1 MSRWRWAGVAIL
13 LAGLLFLAAQF
24 LGAVRAVSANSSE
37 TIFEIRKGD
46 SVRGVARRL
55 RAEGISEWPKWL
67 VFQAYWKG
75 VARHLKYGEYAIPP
89 HVSIDQLLALL
100 VSGKTRHHSITF
112 VEGWTFDQI
121 LSAVH
126 AHPALEHALADRGR
140 DELLAAIGLSGEHPE
155 GRFFPDTYVFAKGYR
170 DTELLRR
177 ANEKMASVLEA
188 EWRQRQDGLPYA
200 TPTEALTLASI
211 VEKETSI
218 DAERPRV
225 AGVFVRRLRRGMRLQ
240 ADPTVIYGMGAAY
253 RGDITRQALL
263 SDTPYNTYTRAGL
276 PPTPIAMPGL
286 ASLQAALHPD
296 AGDSLY
302 FVAAG
307 DGSHVFSSTLAEHQR
322 AVAAFLKKQRHD
334 E

>member
-13 LAGLLFLAAQF
+13 LVGLLFLAAEF
-24 LGAVRAVSANSSE
+24 LGAVRAVSATSSE
-37 TIFEIRKGD
+37 TIFEIRKGE

-75 VARHLKYGEYAIPP
+75 VARNLKYGEYVIPP
-89 HVSIDQLLALL
+89 HVSIEQLLALL
-100 VSGKTRHHSITF
+100 ASGKTRRHSITF

-121 LSAVH
+121 LNAVQ
-126 AHPALEHALADRGR
+126 AHPALEHALAGRGR
-140 DELLAAIGLSGEHPE
+140 DELLAAIGLAGEHPE
-155 GRFFPDTYVFAKGYR
+155 GRFFPDTYLFAKGYR

-177 ANEKMASVLEA
+177 ANEKMASVLET

-307 DGSHVFSSTLAEHQR
+307 NGSHVFSSTLAEHQR

>member
-1 MSRWRWAGVAIL
+1 MTRWRWAAVAIVLGAL
-13 LAGLLFLAAQF
+13 LLLAAQF
-24 LGAVRAVSANSSE
+24 FGAVRAVSANARE
-37 TIFEIRKGD
+37 TIFEIRKGE
-46 SVRGVARRL
+46 SVRGVASRL
-55 RAEGISEWPKWL
+55 RAEGISDWPKWL

-75 VARHLKYGEYAIPP
+75 VARNLKYGEYAIPA
-89 HVSIDQLLALL
+89 HISIDQLLALL
-100 VSGKTRHHSITF
+100 ASGKTRRHSITF
-112 VEGWTFDQI
+112 VEGWTFEQI

-126 AHPALEHALADRGR
+126 AHPALEHVLADRRR
-140 DELLAAIGLSGEHPE
+140 DEMLAAIGLDGKHPE

-177 ANEKMASVLEA
+177 AHEKMDSLLEA
-188 EWRQRQDGLPYA
+188 EWRQRQDGLPFSTSA
-200 TPTEALTLASI
+200 EALTLASI

-225 AGVFVRRLRRGMRLQ
+225 AGVFIRRLRRGMRLQ

-263 SDTPYNTYTRAGL
+263 TDTPYNTYTRTGL

-286 ASLQAALHPD
+286 ASLRAALHPD
-296 AGDSLY
+296 GGDSLY

-307 DGSHVFSSTLAEHQR
+307 DGSHVFTSTLAEHQR
-322 AVAAFLKKQRHD
+322 AVAAFLKKQRH

>member
-1 MSRWRWAGVAIL
+1 VTRWRWATLLLLVGGVL
-13 LAGLLFLAAQF
+13 LCGALF
-24 LGAVRAVSANSSE
+24 LGAVRAVTMNSAE
-37 TIFEIRKGD
+37 AAFEIRKGD
-46 SVRGVARRL
+46 SVRGVASRL
-55 RAEGISEWPKWL
+55 RAEGISDWPKWL

-75 VARHLKYGEYAIPP
+75 VARNLKYGEYDIPP
-89 HVSIDQLLALL
+89 HLSIDQLLALL
-100 VSGKTRHHSITF
+100 ASGKTRRHSITF

-121 LSAVH
+121 LSAVN
-126 AHPALEHALADRGR
+126 AHPALDHTLADRGR
-140 DELLAAIGLSGEHPE
+140 DQLLAAIGLAGKHPE
-155 GRFFPDTYVFAKGYR
+155 GRFFPDTYVFSGGYR
-170 DTELLRR
+170 DAELLRR
-177 ANEKMASVLEA
+177 AYGKMESVLEV

-200 TPTEALTLASI
+200 TPAEALTLASI

-240 ADPTVIYGMGAAY
+240 ADPTVIYGLGAAY

-263 SDTPYNTYTRAGL
+263 SDTPYNTYTRSGL

-307 DGSHVFSSTLAEHQR
+307 DGSHVFTSTLAEHQR
-322 AVAAFLKKQRHD
+322 AVAAFLRKQRRD
-334 E
+334 Q